1 MANGLVV
8 VKEGPL
14 VEEDENE
21 YDYQEQEKKGNRM
34 RTKMLV
40 ERDRRR
46 CKDRI

>member
-21 YDYQEQEKKGNRM
+21 YDHQEQEKKRNGM
-34 RTKMLV
+34 RTRMLV